1 MKLFRYFL
9 EEPADQGG
17 GGIDSFIPK
26 DNPDGQGNPQEPAEP
41 QKPENNP
48 AWTSQLPKE
57 TRENAEVMKR
67 ISGHKNIVDLVNAL
81 IASED
86 AGKDALHVP
95 TKDSKPE
102 EVKEFFKKLG
112 VPEKASDYALSDY
125 GLDSESIRK
134 TKEIFMEAAH
144 RSALSKRQA
153 ENMWMSQVALYKA
166 VVQIND
172 AEAEKRKAAFEPA
185 YSKLLEA
192 EYPEATERDK
202 AMKSEMALVTKFAQ
216 ELGIGK
222 ALAESGL
229 ANDAEA
235 MHKLAG
241 YVKSHTPDFIQGGK
255 APQKQPEHKGKF
267 DNYSPQFLEAAGAR

>member
-9 EEPADQGG
+9 DEPTDQGG
-17 GGIDSFIPK
+17 GGIDNFIPK
-26 DNPDGQGNPQEPAEP
+26 DNPDDKGKPQEPDN
-41 QKPENNP
+41 QKPENP

-57 TRENAEVMKR
+57 TRENADIMKR

-125 GLDSESIRK
+125 DLDTESIKK

-166 VVQIND
+166 VVQINE
-172 AEAEKRKAAFEPA
+172 AEAEKQKAAFEPA

-202 AMKSEMALVTKFAQ
+202 AMKSEMALITKFSQ

-222 ALAESGL
+222 ALADSGL
-229 ANDAEA
+229 ANNAEV

-255 APQKQPEHKGKF
+255 APQAKHPAHKGKF
-267 DNYSPQFLEAAGAR
+267 DDYSPQFLEAAGVR